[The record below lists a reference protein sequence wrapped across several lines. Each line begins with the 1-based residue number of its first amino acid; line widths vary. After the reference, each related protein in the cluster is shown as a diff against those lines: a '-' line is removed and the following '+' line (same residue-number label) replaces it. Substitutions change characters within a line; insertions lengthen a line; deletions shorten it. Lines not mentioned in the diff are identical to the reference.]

1 MNIDK
6 QREGTGT
13 QYSRAC
19 FNEQTRWL
27 YIPMKAQALKM
38 APTQLSYSLLIL
50 ISVNN

>member
-6 QREGTGT
+6 QKEGT

-27 YIPMKAQALKM
+27 LYIPMKAQALKM
-38 APTQLSYSLLIL
+38 TPTQLSYFLLIL